1 MKSIKE
7 YLEYRDFLRDF
18 YEENKNQ
25 KPYFS
30 FRYMENKVSID
41 ASHLVKIF
49 QKQRHIG
56 KNSIEKFINF
66 CDLTGT
72 DAEYFAALVHF
83 NKAKSD
89 RDSKFYYEKL
99 LALRGVKTHS
109 LEESQYEFYTKWYY
123 TAILTLLDFYS
134 FSGDYK
140 SLAARLSPPVTE
152 TEAKK
157 AIALLK
163 KLGLIKKRSD
173 GTYYLTDKLIT
184 TGEHSRAAAVRN
196 FQEETMRLAIESL
209 KRHPREKRSIS
220 TVTVTISEKNLDK
233 VNEMIKGFRESILKY
248 AKDELMADKVYQLN
262 IQFFPLTD

>member
-163 KLGLIKKRSD
+163 KLGLIKK
-173 GTYYLTDKLIT
+173 G
-184 TGEHSRAAAVRN
+184 
-196 FQEETMRLAIESL
+196 
-209 KRHPREKRSIS
+209 HP
-220 TVTVTISEKNLDK
+220 T
-233 VNEMIKGFRESILKY
+233 F
-248 AKDELMADKVYQLN
+248 
-262 IQFFPLTD
+262 

>member
-1 MKSIKE
+1 MRRTKTRS
-7 YLEYRDFLRDF
+7 
-18 YEENKNQ
+18 
-25 KPYFS
+25 PYFS
-30 FRYMENKVSID
+30 SLYGKQGLLRCISSGND
-41 ASHLVKIF
+41 L
-49 QKQRHIG
+49 QKQSHIG
-56 KNSIEKFINF
+56 KTHWKFINF

-163 KLGLIKKRSD
+163 NWA
-173 GTYYLTDKLIT
+173 Y
-184 TGEHSRAAAVRN
+184 
-196 FQEETMRLAIESL
+196 
-209 KRHPREKRSIS
+209 
-220 TVTVTISEKNLDK
+220 
-233 VNEMIKGFRESILKY
+233 
-248 AKDELMADKVYQLN
+248 
-262 IQFFPLTD
+262 